1 MKKIIGLLL
10 VLFTIT
16 GCKTVN
22 DENVL
27 KEFSKIL
34 NETKSYTMEGSM
46 TLLSNNEEYNYDV
59 YVEFLKGDYYK
70 VSLLN
75 KNNATEQIILKNSDG
90 VYVVTP
96 SINKSFKFQSEWPN
110 NSSQAY
116 ILETLLSDIQNDDER
131 KFEVTDNGYIFDVEV
146 NYPNNKLLI
155 NQKIT
160 FNDKNLPTK
169 VEVFNEEGISQ
180 ITFNVKNIN
189 LKANLKED
197 NFSLENS
204 VNKDCCKTEESAS
217 LESVLYPTYLPLNT
231 TFHSQ
236 ETINTEDTERVILTF
251 TGEKSFIMVEEAKK
265 TPEEMEVV
273 SVYGDLT
280 FVDDT
285 IGAITDSSVMWTKG
299 NVEYYIS
306 SQNLT
311 SEELVSVASSALTAA
326 VSK

>member
-96 SINKSFKFQSEWPN
+96 SINKSFKFQGEWPN

-189 LKANLKED
+189 LKANLKEE

-236 ETINTEDTERVILTF
+236 ETINTDDTERVILTF

-265 TPEEMEVV
+265 TPKEMEVV

>member
-46 TLLSNNEEYNYDV
+46 RLLSNNEEYNYDV

-131 KFEVTDNGYIFDVEV
+131 KFEVTDNGYIFYVEV

-189 LKANLKED
+189 LKANLKEE

-236 ETINTEDTERVILTF
+236 ETINTDDTERVILTF

>member
-189 LKANLKED
+189 LKANLKEE

-236 ETINTEDTERVILTF
+236 ETINTDDTERVILTF

>member
-1 MKKIIGLLL
+1 MKKIISLLL
-10 VLFTIT
+10 VLFAIT
-16 GCKTVN
+16 GCKGVN
-22 DENVL
+22 EENVL

-75 KNNATEQIILKNSDG
+75 KNNSTEQIILKNSDG

-116 ILETLLSDIQNDDER
+116 ILETLLTDIQNDDER
-131 KFEVTDNGYIFDVEV
+131 KFEVKDSGYIFDVEV
-146 NYPNNKLLI
+146 NYPNNKMLI

-160 FNDKNLPTK
+160 FNDNNLPTK

-180 ITFNVKNIN
+180 ITFIVKNIN
-189 LKANLKED
+189 LKANLKEE
-197 NFSLENS
+197 NFDLENS
-204 VNKDCCKTEESAS
+204 FNKECCKTEESAS

-236 ETINTEDTERVILTF
+236 ETINTDDTERVILTF

-265 TPEEMEVV
+265 YPEEMEVV
-273 SVYGDLT
+273 SVYGDLA
-280 FVDDT
+280 FIDDT
-285 IGAITDSSVMWTKG
+285 VGAITDSSIMWTKG

-311 SEELVSVASSALTAA
+311 SEELVSVASSTLTAA

>member
-160 FNDKNLPTK
+160 FNDKNLPIK

>member
-46 TLLSNNEEYNYDV
+46 RLLSNNEEYNYDV

-189 LKANLKED
+189 LKANLKEE

-236 ETINTEDTERVILTF
+236 ETINTDDTERVILTF

>member
-1 MKKIIGLLL
+1 MKKIICVLL
-10 VLFTIT
+10 VLFAIT
-16 GCKTVN
+16 GCKKLD
-22 DENVL
+22 DESAL

-34 NETKSYTMEGSM
+34 SETESYTMQGSM
-46 TLLSNNEEYNYDV
+46 VLLSNNEEYNYDV
-59 YVEFLKGDYYK
+59 EVSYLKGDYYK

-75 KNNATEQIILKNSDG
+75 KNNATEQIILKNEDG

-110 NSSQAY
+110 NSSQTY

-131 KFEVTDNGYIFDVEV
+131 KFETTENGYIFNVEV
-146 NYPNNKLLI
+146 NYPNNKMLS

-160 FNDKNLPTK
+160 FNENNLPTK
-169 VEVFNEEGISQ
+169 VEVFNEEGIAQ
-180 ITFNVKNIN
+180 ITFVVTEIN
-189 LKANLKED
+189 LKANLKEEI
-197 NFSLENS
+197 FSLESNL
-204 VNKDCCKTEESAS
+204 NEECCKTEESAA

-231 TFHSQ
+231 SFHSQ
-236 ETINTEDTERVILTF
+236 ETINTKDTERVILTF

-265 TPEEMEVV
+265 TPSEMEVV

-280 FVDDT
+280 FIDDT
-285 IGAITDSSVMWTKG
+285 LGAITDTSIMWTRG

-311 SEELVSVASSALTAA
+311 SEELVCVASSTITAA